1 MSQACNASV
10 PEVGTEKSEFGQER
24 PRVYIERPYPKIKKQ
39 KKRSREEGKS
49 HESQELRKRK
59 CQGASHLDAGRRSL
73 QRWLLVSI
81 TAHHREVQAEVVSYL
96 RLRAHNSTKRFF
108 RCWIE
113 QMKLAFFVY
122 KQPTF
127 PFPKLSSQAVYC
139 KLDGPYIWTALL
151 IGCVDSRRIQKRT
164 VSTSTRTPLKAMG
177 TSTSVLH
184 FLSPFPQLFHCR
196 RPYYERG
203 DTRTIKDWWP
213 FTYGAYRLGAEGRHS
228 LGVLL

>member
-1 MSQACNASV
+1 MNHKNWERGSVKEPLTLMLGEASNADFLFPSLLI
-10 PEVGTEKSEFGQER
+10 TEKS
-24 PRVYIERPYPKIKKQ
+24 
-39 KKRSREEGKS
+39 
-49 HESQELRKRK
+49 
-59 CQGASHLDAGRRSL
+59 
-73 QRWLLVSI
+73 
-81 TAHHREVQAEVVSYL
+81 
-96 RLRAHNSTKRFF
+96 RLKWFPIWGWADNSTKRFF
-108 RCWIE
+108 GCWIE
-113 QMKLAFFVY
+113 QMNLAFFVY

-139 KLDGPYIWTALL
+139 KLNGPYIWTALL
-151 IGCVDSRRIQKRT
+151 IGCVDPGRKQKRT

-213 FTYGAYRLGAEGRHS
+213 FTYGAYHLGAEGRHS
-228 LGVLL
+228 PGVLL